1 MAELEVEIAIIDAGI
16 AAIASVAAAHYLS
29 ESGAQD
35 ILIVDKLQPLSLTTA
50 CSGENFRNN

>member
-1 MAELEVEIAIIDAGI
+1 MAELEVEIAIIGAGI
-16 AAIASVAAAHYLS
+16 AGIAAAHYLS